1 MLTNIIIQGCVACKQ
16 DKEDIISIVQQ
27 TYQKVLKVVWMEIQ
41 GTMPC
46 IVDTLA
52 TDQHFLDIA
61 KVKVSE
67 MFKKGKYSAT
77 QRYLR
82 DVMFT
87 SWFERGKKLDKNDI
101 FDMLCVGCLDHIDKT
116 KNACVLI
123 DASSY
128 VLSFD
133 TRMKNFIGTVK
144 PENLRLI
151 EKIQNEQ

>member
-1 MLTNIIIQGCVACKQ
+1 MCCLQTGQGGYYKYCTA
-16 DKEDIISIVQQ
+16 DISKSIESGLDGN
-27 TYQKVLKVVWMEIQ
+27 T

-77 QRYLR
+77 QRRYLR

>member
-1 MLTNIIIQGCVACKQ
+1 MDCHKNKDAILGYIGRVAYKEYQNLLEERIKVELQSGYDENKEKKILKDFYIQELNEACVLTNIIIQGCVACKQ

-67 MFKKGKYSAT
+67 MFKKENILLH
-77 QRYLR
+77 R
-82 DVMFT
+82 
-87 SWFERGKKLDKNDI
+87 EDI
-101 FDMLCVGCLDHIDKT
+101 FGM
-116 KNACVLI
+116 
-123 DASSY
+123 
-128 VLSFD
+128 
-133 TRMKNFIGTVK
+133 
-144 PENLRLI
+144 
-151 EKIQNEQ
+151 

>member
-1 MLTNIIIQGCVACKQ
+1 M
-16 DKEDIISIVQQ
+16 D
-27 TYQKVLKVVWMEIQ
+27 
-41 GTMPC
+41 
-46 IVDTLA
+46 
-52 TDQHFLDIA
+52 
-61 KVKVSE
+61 
-67 MFKKGKYSAT
+67 
-77 QRYLR
+77 
-82 DVMFT
+82 
-87 SWFERGKKLDKNDI
+87 LDKNDI